1 MPKREPFG
9 ARLIREQQS
18 RRPCQGAVVLGE
30 PVNRAQ
36 AESLI
41 KLIEMQAPA
50 LWADARH
57 LFGDVATPYPPMI
70 AAALEGF
77 ALHAKCSPELVSGW
91 FLRLA
96 KACRALK

>member
-1 MPKREPFG
+1 MN
-9 ARLIREQQS
+9 
-18 RRPCQGAVVLGE
+18 RP
-30 PVNRAQ
+30 Q
-36 AESLI
+36 AEAII

-50 LWADARH
+50 LWADARQ
-57 LFGDVATPYPPMI
+57 LFGDAAAPYPLMV

-77 ALHAKCSPELVSGW
+77 ALHARCSPELVSGW